1 MTQTYLAKDRFQHP
15 IQALEPGTVQSL
27 AFITASSSATAADL
41 NGNTVVVRLLA
52 TADCYVS
59 IGPSA
64 TVAATSASMYL
75 PAFSV
80 EYFRVDQAAGWKV
93 AALGVATAGT
103 LNVTEMT

>member
-15 IQALEPGTVQSL
+15 IQALEPGIVQNI
-27 AFITASSSATAADL
+27 AVTTASSTPTAADL

-93 AALGVATAGT
+93 AALGAATAGT

>member
-15 IQALEPGTVQSL
+15 IQALEPGVVQTFG
-27 AFITASSSATAADL
+27 FITASSSATAANL

-59 IGPSA
+59 IGPA
-64 TVAATSASMYL
+64 DTVAATSASLYM

-93 AALGVATAGT
+93 AALGVAAAGS

>member
-15 IQALEPGTVQSL
+15 IQALEPGIVQN
-27 AFITASSSATAADL
+27 IVVTTASSTPTAADL

-59 IGPSA
+59 IGPGASA
-64 TVAATSASMYL
+64 AATSASMYV

-80 EYFRVDQAAGWKV
+80 EYFRVDQGAGWRV
-93 AALGVATAGT
+93 AALGVGAVGA
-103 LNVTEMT
+103 LNITEMT

>member
-15 IQALEPGTVQSL
+15 IQALEPGVVQML
-27 AFITASSSATAADL
+27 AFTTADSSVVDSNL

-59 IGPSA
+59 IGPA
-64 TVAATSASMYL
+64 DTAAATSASMYL
-75 PAFSV
+75 PAFTV

-93 AALGVATAGT
+93 AALGVAAAGS